1 MISFSGFVMYV
12 MGYEFTSFSLSVKSL
27 TIAGVNCGMDQRAS
41 GGKPPVSVAYFRAS
55 AFCSS
60 VGACGNQPVSRR
72 GLHAGAG
79 AARWQWIEVKLMT
92 ALLATTMVPSSL

>member
-12 MGYEFTSFSLSVKSL
+12 MGYELTSFSLSVKSL
-27 TIAGVNCGMDQRAS
+27 TIAGVNWGMDQRAS

-60 VGACGNQPVSRR
+60 VGACVEINRCRAAAYMLELALPGGSR
-72 GLHAGAG
+72 L
-79 AARWQWIEVKLMT
+79 EVN
-92 ALLATTMVPSSL
+92 